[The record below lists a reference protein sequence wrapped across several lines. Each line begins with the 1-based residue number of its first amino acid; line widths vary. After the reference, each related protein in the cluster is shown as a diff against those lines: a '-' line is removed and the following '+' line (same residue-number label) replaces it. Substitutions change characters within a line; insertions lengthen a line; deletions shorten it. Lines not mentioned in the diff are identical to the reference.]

1 MGRLRFVQQ
10 TLPRL
15 ITYPSAQACM
25 VDYSC
30 PDRVGDWVEQMFP
43 REMQE
48 RRMVVER
55 MTGERLFNKCR
66 AHNAGAWRAIREGAD
81 YLCFLDADTIVEPG
95 FHDWI
100 RAEARPDRFLIAG
113 LRPDGTDMPSM
124 TGLLVVHREAFRQ
137 VGGFDE
143 DFRGWGGEDIELRL
157 RLYFLG
163 GLDYASV
170 PLTLARPIPH
180 DNLLRSQFYEER
192 DIAASNTRNIDR
204 IYYKIRN
211 EWRGRLKRDLAGS
224 ERLWYKRGW
233 AARLDLTQEELAE
246 PPGDQ
251 STRRITIASRPPVA
265 EDSASKRLLSAAIRR
280 RVRVG

>member
-1 MGRLRFVQQ
+1 MGRLGFVQQ

-15 ITYPSAQACM
+15 MADPNAHCCM

-30 PDRVGDWVEQMFP
+30 PDHVGDWIEQVLP
-43 REMQE
+43 RPMQE
-48 RRMVVER
+48 RRLVVER
-55 MTGERLFNKCR
+55 VHGERLFNKCR
-66 AHNAGAWRAIREGAD
+66 AHNAGAWRALHEGAD

-95 FHDWI
+95 FQDWI

-124 TGLLVVHREAFRQ
+124 TGLLVVHGQAFRQ

-180 DNLLRSQFYEER
+180 DNALRSQFYEER
-192 DIAASNTRNIDR
+192 DIASSNTRNIDR
-204 IYYKIRN
+204 IYHKIRN

-233 AARLDLTQEELAE
+233 SNRLDLARTEIAE
-246 PPGDQ
+246 PAVDEGA
-251 STRRITIASRPPVA
+251 RRIAIASRPP
-265 EDSASKRLLSAAIRR
+265 EEEESTSKRLLSAAMRR